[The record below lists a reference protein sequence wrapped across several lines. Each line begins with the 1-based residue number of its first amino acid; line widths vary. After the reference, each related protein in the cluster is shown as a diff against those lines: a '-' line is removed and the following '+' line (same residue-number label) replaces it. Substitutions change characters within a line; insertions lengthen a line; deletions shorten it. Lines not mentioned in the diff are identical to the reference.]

1 MDELVTLSDSMTHVW
16 NFFLRLD
23 RHRSSNGYGVNPL
36 SWADIKA
43 FFDIHSIVPEE
54 YELLAI
60 SMLDG
65 IRLECIRKEIEK
77 ESKKK

>member
-1 MDELVTLSDSMTHVW
+1 MAHIW

-23 RHRSSNGYGVNPL
+23 RHRSSNGYGANPL

-43 FFDIHSIVPEE
+43 FFDVHGILPEE

-60 SMLDG
+60 SMLDNV
-65 IRLECIRKEIEK
+65 RLEYIRKELEK
-77 ESKKK
+77 ASKKK